1 MVQETIQIKA
11 LLVFCN
17 MVCCSFYYLD
27 NGMIHRRNQLKTKT
41 WIETFIDD
49 YSLPEKMITILWG
62 GMPYLIW
69 MMADGL
75 EIWIRVLVSIGVWL
89 LLSLLCSL
97 FGNFMSSGERHWN

>member
-1 MVQETIQIKA
+1 MIRRREPQLRKGWLEEW
-11 LLVFCN
+11 
-17 MVCCSFYYLD
+17 LD
-27 NGMIHRRNQLKTKT
+27 I
-41 WIETFIDD
+41 TF
-49 YSLPEKMITILWG
+49 PEKLVTVAWCGL
-62 GMPYLIW
+62 PYIIW